1 MLLRKLHLVNF
12 REKFLKSALIEAAVT
27 ITSKSL
33 TSSLSNQYPFQYFMK
48 SQRLQNKSTPHFQS
62 IIMAILVSRC
72 QIVKWD
78 FFAVKWYL
86 QRLDFELKK
95 TKSSSCFGLYLINYL
110 AELPGYLLG
119 CNFLPFEDL
128 GCRFFFNK
136 GDDFLMQ

>member
-95 TKSSSCFGLYLINYL
+95 QS
-110 AELPGYLLG
+110 LLLVLDFILSIIQQ
-119 CNFLPFEDL
+119 NSL
-128 GCRFFFNK
+128 GTFQDVIFYHLKIQDVDFFSIK
-136 GDDFLMQ
+136 GMIF

>member
-86 QRLDFELKK
+86 QKLDFELKK
-95 TKSSSCFGLYLINYL
+95 QS
-110 AELPGYLLG
+110 LLLVLDFILSIIQQ
-119 CNFLPFEDL
+119 NSL
-128 GCRFFFNK
+128 GTFQDIIFYHLKIQDVDFFSIK
-136 GDDFLMQ
+136 GMIF